1 MFGLFKG
8 LKKTKEKFFSPIDRL
23 FKSGRMDQGTL
34 ESLEELLIL
43 SDIGV
48 ETAEGIV
55 ESLKEEASGKALEYE
70 DYLHILKSMLRDLM
84 SNVPEYEE
92 PDGRPKVILFVG
104 VNGVGKTSTIGKL
117 AGYYKKQGR
126 SVLLGCCDTFR
137 AAAIEQLELWAER
150 VGVQIVKQKMG
161 SDPAAVAYDSVQAA
175 ISRGIDIVLIDTA
188 GRLHTKSNL
197 MEELKKINRVLSEK
211 IEGVSIEVWLVLDAN
226 TGQNS
231 LRQAEEFTKVLP
243 VTGLVITKLDSSAK
257 GGFLIPVQRKLNL
270 PVVFVGFGE
279 GVEDIE
285 PFDADDFVSAL
296 ID

>member
-70 DYLHILKSMLRDLM
+70 DYLQILKSMLRDLM